1 MYANDVMTMTEL
13 KEKTA
18 AIAEE
23 LERLDCSMKQ
33 YAQMIAFQKNGED
46 YIRRYIQD
54 IEQFLNM
61 ETVTNIDMRKVISR
75 ITVNKD
81 KTIKIELKK
90 FDIDDIL

>member
-1 MYANDVMTMTEL
+1 
-13 KEKTA
+13 
-18 AIAEE
+18 
-23 LERLDCSMKQ
+23 
-33 YAQMIAFQKNGED
+33 
-46 YIRRYIQD
+46 
-54 IEQFLNM
+54 M